1 MPLIVF
7 GRDHKAH
14 LAFLSTVEEEADDAT
29 ARQLYFSGTN
39 PKVYS
44 AAARV
49 PSETVQNGVQG
60 LMYLLTES
68 SKLLMNDLDFHDSII
83 ILGYPADLNELLL
96 KIYMENRTEIRDIMA
111 KLSMVIPSYQN
122 MHWRLDAQVASRT
135 LKQQAEP
142 AVVMKL
148 DTVGPGTD
156 TTSVLLQTDPTTLAH
171 ITRELEAALKAVKSS
186 HYRRITRAI
195 K

>member
-1 MPLIVF
+1 
-7 GRDHKAH
+7 
-14 LAFLSTVEEEADDAT
+14 
-29 ARQLYFSGTN
+29 
-39 PKVYS
+39 
-44 AAARV
+44 
-49 PSETVQNGVQG
+49 
-60 LMYLLTES
+60 
-68 SKLLMNDLDFHDSII
+68 
-83 ILGYPADLNELLL
+83 
-96 KIYMENRTEIRDIMA
+96 MENRTEIRDIMA